1 MYTYFLAV
9 SETYLKL
16 SRALYKDYLET
27 KTAEAES
34 LNVRQSHLIHAVF
47 CKTNYNLKQFLK

>member
-34 LNVRQSHLIHAVF
+34 LNVRQSHLIHPVF
-47 CKTNYNLKQFLK
+47 CKTNYNL